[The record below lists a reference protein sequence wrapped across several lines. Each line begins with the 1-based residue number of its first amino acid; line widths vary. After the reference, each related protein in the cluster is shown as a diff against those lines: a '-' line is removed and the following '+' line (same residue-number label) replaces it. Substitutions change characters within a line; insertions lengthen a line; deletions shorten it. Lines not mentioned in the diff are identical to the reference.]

1 MRKFITV
8 AGVLV
13 ALALVAAIP
22 ALAQEEEPET
32 RLDDGPLIVGTITS
46 ISGDVILVEEDPS
59 VSVFEA

>member
-32 RLDDGPLIVGTITS
+32 RQDDGHHS
-46 ISGDVILVEEDPS
+46 
-59 VSVFEA
+59 